1 MNTFKVWLRTGLVIA
16 CVDFLFASA
25 LSVYGYGSTFARIWQ
40 GVASVPLGPAA
51 IGGGTRTIL
60 IGIGL
65 HICVAFTWAGVFVLL
80 LTRLA
85 WLRRAVATLPG
96 VLGMAAVYG
105 PLIWLFMSIVW
116 IPLFTHKPPV
126 IGVRWW
132 IQLAGHIFFVALP
145 IVFTASRSLG
155 AASGTNAGRSS

>member
-1 MNTFKVWLRTGLVIA
+1 
-16 CVDFLFASA
+16 VDFLFASA
-25 LSVYGYGSTFARIWQ
+25 LSVYGYGSTFARLWQ
-40 GVASVPLGPAA
+40 GVASVALGPEA

-80 LTRLA
+80 LTRSKSLQ
-85 WLRRAVATLPG
+85 RAVTYLPG
-96 VLGMAAVYG
+96 VFSVAAVYG
-105 PLIWLFMSIVW
+105 PLIWMFMSILW

-132 IQLAGHIFFVALP
+132 IQLAGHVFFVGLP
-145 IVFTASRSLG
+145 IVFTASWQLG
-155 AASGTNAGRSS
+155 LAHGTKQGRSP